1 MYFSFILFMFFV
13 FHYCF
18 RFVLL
23 FIFKT
28 QQYHMTFS
36 SPDFLNISTEIIVI
50 ESLFHVYMYVTLF

>member
-1 MYFSFILFMFFV
+1 MFFV

-36 SPDFLNISTEIIVI
+36 SADFLNISTEIIVI
-50 ESLFHVYMYVTLF
+50 ESLFHVYMYVTLFFV